1 MKPGSGN
8 RRSRQQA
15 SPAKARRL
23 ALPTINWRRWLPAIA
38 LAGALLATGVALR
51 FVLDQPLRR
60 VAVEGRFQRVS
71 PLDVE
76 KAVRGAVGQSGLVTV
91 DLEAVSRAVRAIPWV
106 DGASVARS
114 WPNGLTVYVEEQHPV
129 ARWGETGLV
138 NLRGELFVNDARH
151 IPAELPEL
159 VGPPGAQAVMTERF
173 LKTQGRLV
181 QADLRMSQLRLDER
195 GAWEMSLDNGV
206 ALRLGRSKMDERFE
220 RFMDTAARVVTARAA
235 EIAYVDLRYANG
247 FAIGWRAAR
256 NEGVGVAKV
265 GQRSPV
271 VDLGEHRG

>member
-1 MKPGSGN
+1 VKRVGSN
-8 RRSRQQA
+8 RRARQA
-15 SPAKARRL
+15 SPAKAGRF
-23 ALPTINWRRWLPAIA
+23 ALPTINWRRWLPALA
-38 LAGALLATGVALR
+38 LVGALLATGMALR
-51 FVLDQPLRR
+51 FALNQPLHRI
-60 VAVEGRFQRVS
+60 AVEGRFQRVS

-76 KAVRGAVGQSGLVTV
+76 KAVRGAVGKSGLVTV

-114 WPNGLTVYVEEQHPV
+114 WPNGLTVYVDEQHPV

-138 NLRGELFVNDARH
+138 NVRGELFVNDARH

-159 VGPPGAQAVMTERF
+159 VGPPGAQGVMTERF
-173 LKTQGRLV
+173 LRTQGRLV
-181 QADLRMSQLRLDER
+181 EADLRMSQLRLDER

-220 RFMDTAARVVTARAA
+220 RFMGTAARVVTARAG

-247 FAIGWRAAR
+247 FAIGWRAASTEA
-256 NEGVGVAKV
+256 N
-265 GQRSPV
+265 
-271 VDLGEHRG
+271 RG